1 MRPIDMWEIRN
12 IDDGPLAVNQINT
25 PEGLILRGES
35 VHVVRES
42 EYNALW
48 LEIQQN
54 AKETCHCYWVPGPTP
69 CSVCRARAMI
79 VAADDD

>member
-35 VHVVRES
+35 VHVVREG

-54 AKETCHCYWVPGPTP
+54 AKEDCHCAYLKEP
-69 CSVCRARAMI
+69 CSTCRARAMI
-79 VAADDD
+79 VAADGD